1 MPSALSASPGATL
14 AMDQARLAGDQ
25 PPLDQT
31 RLHEIQA
38 QLRDIHPGPEL
49 AGAADPRLLAWGW
62 LLITAIALS
71 LIANLA
77 LFLWRQRRWARQID
91 WQGEDL
97 VPRLQATLRQAALA
111 RWPEARP
118 LQGEAWLSWLDK
130 KGGSR
135 FADLAEHWAGWLY
148 DRQQPDARQRALL
161 RRAYLRWGRRCVSSP
176 RILPLG
182 KRPRAS
188 GQGRRGAS

>member
-1 MPSALSASPGATL
+1 MPSALSAPSAATL
-14 AMDQARLAGDQ
+14 TTDQA
-25 PPLDQT
+25 PLDQG

-49 AGAADPRLLAWGW
+49 ASVADPRLLAWGW
-62 LLITAIALS
+62 LLITVLALL
-71 LIANLA
+71 LIATLA
-77 LFLWRQRRWARQID
+77 LTLWRQRRWARQID
-91 WQGEDL
+91 WQDADL

-111 RWPEARP
+111 RWPEART
-118 LQGEAWLSWLDK
+118 LQGEAWLIWLDK

-135 FADLAEHWAGWLY
+135 FADLTEHWAGWLY
-148 DRQQPDARQRALL
+148 DQQQPDARQRALL

-176 RILPLG
+176 RILPQG
-182 KRPRAS
+182 QGRRAS